1 MEWPSGGMATHAGAP
16 RIMVGEGEMAV
27 SLLYRGGGFFY
38 RTFLRCGTDSFESR
52 ALASYVLK
60 RYVR

>member
-1 MEWPSGGMATHAGAP
+1 MAPHAGAP
-16 RIMVGEGEMAV
+16 RVMVGGGEMAV
-27 SLLYRGGGFFY
+27 LILYQGGVFFY
-38 RTFLRCGTDSFESR
+38 RIILRCGTDNIESR